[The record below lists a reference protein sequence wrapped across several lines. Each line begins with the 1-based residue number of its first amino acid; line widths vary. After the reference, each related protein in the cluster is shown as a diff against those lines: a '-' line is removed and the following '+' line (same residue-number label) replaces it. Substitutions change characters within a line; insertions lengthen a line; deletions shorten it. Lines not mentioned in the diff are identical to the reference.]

1 MQDEKYKAKDG
12 TIYVR
17 INKLRARNYYGSGK
31 TILLV
36 PDGMRLEL
44 AWDSLKLISLY
55 DNPEDKRNFDRR
67 VDDYVYYRNLSKGRN
82 TKTLKYFIKQ
92 KDL

>member
-1 MQDEKYKAKDG
+1 MQNEEYKEKDG

-17 INKLRARNYYGSGK
+17 INKLRARKYYSSGK
-31 TILLV
+31 TILIV
-36 PDGMRLEL
+36 PEGMRLEN
-44 AWDSLKLISLY
+44 AWDSLKPISLY

-67 VDDYVYYRNLSKGRN
+67 IDDYVYYRNLSKGRN
-82 TKTLKYFIKQ
+82 DKAPKYFIKQ

>member
-1 MQDEKYKAKDG
+1 MQNEQYKASDG

-17 INKLRARNYYGSGK
+17 INRMRARNYYGSGK

-36 PDGMRLEL
+36 PDGVRLEN
-44 AWDSLKLISLY
+44 AWDSLKPISLY

-67 VDDYVYYRNLSKGRN
+67 VDDYVVSKRPTLRNKKFVIAFSNNR
-82 TKTLKYFIKQ
+82 II
-92 KDL
+92 